1 MAFNFEIL
9 LESSQSKIGVV
20 DTGVEPRKSITFV
33 WLCKAKDNGF
43 RRWMTIRKIPLT
55 VSRKGPSTPPLTAAL
70 QPQSTRGPVSYCAT
84 PSQSRTLSLLSSQYL
99 QPKQIYVN
107 ANPIN
112 LFIYRKTSSQTGIL
126 RFAISCTQA
135 SKSRPTKYQHM
146 FILLAKISSKL
157 GRRPVSRVAE
167 ISLDEEIN
175 RLTFTA
181 TGLCS

>member
-1 MAFNFEIL
+1 MAQIYTMLRREQRPQSLIYGLRPVKYSWAQRNRCQPKPLLSLMAFNFEIL

-126 RFAISCTQA
+126 RFAISCT
-135 SKSRPTKYQHM
+135 
-146 FILLAKISSKL
+146 
-157 GRRPVSRVAE
+157 
-167 ISLDEEIN
+167 
-175 RLTFTA
+175 
-181 TGLCS
+181 